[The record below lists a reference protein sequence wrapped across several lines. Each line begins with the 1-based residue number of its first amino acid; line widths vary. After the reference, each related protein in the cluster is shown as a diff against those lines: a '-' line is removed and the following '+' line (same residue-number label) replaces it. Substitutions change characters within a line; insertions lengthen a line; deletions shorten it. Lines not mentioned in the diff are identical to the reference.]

1 MAKTVFD
8 VLNDKIQDQID
19 SATDFLKAGG
29 PKDYPQYREAYGL
42 IRGLE
47 AAQQHIDDLARSH
60 REGDFND

>member
-47 AAQQHIDDLARSH
+47 AAQQHVHDLARSH
-60 REGDFND
+60 MEGDDE

>member
-8 VLNDKIQDQID
+8 VLKDKLQEQID
-19 SATDFLKAGG
+19 SATEFLKAGG

-47 AAQQHIDDLARSH
+47 AAQQHIEDLARAHMES
-60 REGDFND
+60 DYND